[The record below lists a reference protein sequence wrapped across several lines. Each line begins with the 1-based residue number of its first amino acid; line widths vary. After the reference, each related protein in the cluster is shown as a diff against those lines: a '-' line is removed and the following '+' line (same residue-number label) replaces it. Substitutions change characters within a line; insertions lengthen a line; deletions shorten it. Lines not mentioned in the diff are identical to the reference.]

1 MEYMGTPAAAEKWG
15 YNKSAV
21 SKWCREGLIEGAEQ
35 DSTGRPWRIPINAEC
50 PKKTKTTSK

>member
-1 MEYMGTPAAAEKWG
+1 MGTPVAAEKWG